1 MVPCMNTLCKTVV
14 TSVSNSPDWTLMLM
28 SEMILTRSTSNPGR
42 SAVSTT
48 SKLKWNNTE
57 IQNHFHIIETRVG
70 IFVYP
75 ALMSMKQQ
83 QCIKQGKPIH
93 MYQVDVGNVFFIQR
107 THINHTNMFLRYLLL
122 DEIKSFGLMTKEHT
136 FP

>member
-48 SKLKWNNTE
+48 SKLKWNNTG
-57 IQNHFHIIETRVG
+57 IQNHFDIIETRVG

-75 ALMSMKQQ
+75 ALMSMKQ
-83 QCIKQGKPIH
+83 
-93 MYQVDVGNVFFIQR
+93 
-107 THINHTNMFLRYLLL
+107 
-122 DEIKSFGLMTKEHT
+122 
-136 FP
+136 